1 MMDTQKKYKLALR
14 VSGLLPLFL
23 LYFALAISAEIQ
35 QTAIK
40 TITVILI
47 MRVGVIAFPLSDGPL
62 IFL

>member
-1 MMDTQKKYKLALR
+1 MNAIKTTQPKPDNTASPGFFQNSTK
-14 VSGLLPLFL
+14 
-23 LYFALAISAEIQ
+23 AEIQ

-47 MRVGVIAFPLSDGPL
+47 MRVGFIAFPLSDGPL